1 MKVTVGTTATTI
13 MSGATGDSVNRVALL
28 ITLPSATATE
38 SVYLEIRN
46 STGTA
51 NTDAAVAT
59 GYELIVGGSI
69 GVELLPGDVLTGI
82 VETTEQILDVLR
94 SG

>member
-28 ITLPSATATE
+28 ITLPSTQTE

-82 VETTEQILDVLR
+82 AETTEQILDVLR